1 MTDSDETN
9 NDGIV
14 PASIEV
20 TSDELPED
28 VIRAKAKWDIEEAER
43 RLKIEEDKARK
54 ALEQPISA
62 FAGLPEDLLR
72 AKIVNEI
79 SLADRRMKL
88 EELQSEHEMALE
100 TKIENFKE
108 QEALRLNAIVTTPE
122 DQSWIR
128 KYWRAAAGWTYLF
141 ICLFD
146 FVIAPIF
153 FAVLPVWT
161 KVQYEPWTSLTLSNG
176 GLMHISFGAILG
188 VTAWTRG
195 QGDMMRAKIASE
207 KLTSDS
213 NS

>member
-1 MTDSDETN
+1 MAEIEN
-9 NDGIV
+9 NDSLQADLPV
-14 PASIEV
+14 AQDPTPEN
-20 TSDELPED
+20 LPED
-28 VIRAKAKWDIEEAER
+28 VIRAKVKWQIEEAER
-43 RLKIEEDKARK
+43 RLKIDEEKARK
-54 ALEQPISA
+54 ELDQPFSALS
-62 FAGLPEDLLR
+62 GLPEDLLR

-88 EELQSEHEMALE
+88 EELQAEHEMALE

-108 QEALRLNAIVTTPE
+108 QEAIRLNAMVTAPE

-146 FVIAPIF
+146 FVLAPIF

-161 KVQYEPWTSLTLSNG
+161 KVQYQPWTSLTLSNG

-195 QGDMMRAKIASE
+195 QGDLMRTKIASD
-207 KLTSDS
+207 KLTTS
-213 NS
+213 N